1 VNVYDAAGR
10 KNRQYNAYSGAGSL
24 PGGQPYILYE
34 YDNADRVMTV
44 TNQVSQT
51 TVNTY
56 DDAGR
61 TFKVKDAN
69 GRVMT
74 YTYDLR
80 GRSVQTDFVDGTN
93 NK

>member
-1 VNVYDAAGR
+1 
-10 KNRQYNAYSGAGSL
+10 
-24 PGGQPYILYE
+24 
-34 YDNADRVMTV
+34 MTV
-44 TNQVSQT
+44 TNQVTQT
-51 TVNTY
+51 TVTTY

-80 GRSVQTDFVDGTN
+80 GRSVPARWHP
-93 NK
+93 